1 MDYSED
7 EDSLEEA
14 PPPLLSSLTIKED
27 EDEDED
33 KEKGEGKG
41 EEKGEGKGEGKMK
54 RCNCMESYED
64 KRDDDNLVTI
74 CLLSYDINRLNV

>member
-7 EDSLEEA
+7 EDSLEED
-14 PPPLLSSLTIKED
+14 PPLLSSLTIKED

-33 KEKGEGKG
+33 KEKGE
-41 EEKGEGKGEGKMK
+41 EKGEGKMK

-64 KRDDDNLVTI
+64 KRDDDYLVTI